1 MLRALRGEQPP
12 RDVLPPIDQTE
23 AGGGSEAVEL
33 SRRGVPHRPRAE
45 PHGGA
50 VGEVDEVADRPLG
63 VRIVVGDRQH
73 DLIHGHRPDGD
84 DGADARRVLRDEGL
98 DDEPS
103 ARRQPVR
110 DGGEAGGLAP
120 CRLEVE
126 QRVVGDEH
134 DVEGAGRQVVDHVAK
149 RCPDPT
155 ADITSAQPIEHRRAG
170 IHVVH
175 VESLLGHRHGHSPGP
190 DAQLEHAATR
200 GGQLGDERDG
210 CRDIADT
217 VVPVVV
223 HIGERI
229 AVRRP
234 SVPLHAHAVCR
245 AVSVF
250 AVAGLIYLDHAATT
264 PMRPEAVEA
273 MLPFLTERFANPSGS
288 HRFARD
294 ARRAVDEARDRVAD
308 VIGCRPG
315 EVVFTGCGTESD
327 NAAIVG
333 AIVRGRAV
341 CPAAEHHAV
350 LQVVERSNGTVVGVD
365 ATAHVD
371 LEQLAAALGPDVSV
385 VSVMAVNNEVGTITD
400 LAAVSRLVRDRAP
413 GAVLHTDAVQAAC
426 WLDLRDLWP
435 HVDAMSLSGHKFG
448 GPKGVGVL
456 ALRDGVGVDPFIVG
470 GGQERDRRSGTH
482 NVAGIVALAEALA
495 ETDAERPTET
505 VRIAALRDRL
515 VAGLVDAIPGTRE
528 TVPPAAKVAGSAHVM
543 FEGLESESLLYL
555 LDEAGV
561 CASAASACASGAMDP
576 SHVLAAMG
584 IDRMW
589 AAGALRMTLGR
600 TTTERD
606 VEAALS
612 ALTSAVDTLR
622 RRTTSAARA

>member
-1 MLRALRGEQPP
+1 
-12 RDVLPPIDQTE
+12 
-23 AGGGSEAVEL
+23 
-33 SRRGVPHRPRAE
+33 
-45 PHGGA
+45 
-50 VGEVDEVADRPLG
+50 
-63 VRIVVGDRQH
+63 
-73 DLIHGHRPDGD
+73 
-84 DGADARRVLRDEGL
+84 
-98 DDEPS
+98 
-103 ARRQPVR
+103 
-110 DGGEAGGLAP
+110 
-120 CRLEVE
+120 
-126 QRVVGDEH
+126 
-134 DVEGAGRQVVDHVAK
+134 
-149 RCPDPT
+149 
-155 ADITSAQPIEHRRAG
+155 
-170 IHVVH
+170 
-175 VESLLGHRHGHSPGP
+175 
-190 DAQLEHAATR
+190 
-200 GGQLGDERDG
+200 
-210 CRDIADT
+210 
-217 VVPVVV
+217 
-223 HIGERI
+223 
-229 AVRRP
+229 
-234 SVPLHAHAVCR
+234 
-245 AVSVF
+245 
-250 AVAGLIYLDHAATT
+250 
-264 PMRPEAVEA
+264 MRPEAVEA

-350 LQVVERSNGTVVGVD
+350 LQVVERSHGTVVGVD

-495 ETDAERPTET
+495 ETDVERPTET

-528 TVPPAAKVAGSAHVM
+528 TVPPEAKVAGSAHVM

-600 TTTERD
+600 TTSERD